1 MTLFYKAKLIGADEP
16 PVWRVLALPNTA
28 TFHDLH
34 RSIQDAFD
42 WKDYHLFEFRDSLE
56 VCRTR
61 NEWRVQDH
69 ESMDWD
75 VEFPFYPENSRT
87 TRLIDNKLLL
97 THFFYEYDFGDS
109 WKLDITLDRFD
120 RTRLKTAACLAKR
133 GAPPPED
140 CGSLSGFAR
149 VRRFFALEQAGLP
162 PDKELMDY
170 GSYREWLGLK
180 DDETWDE
187 EVGICKKSEVDS
199 VRARWRKEA
208 AAYVRRLKAC
218 AL

>member
-1 MTLFYKAKLIGADEP
+1 MTLYYKAKLIGADEP
-16 PVWRVLALPNTA
+16 SVWRVLALPNTA

-97 THFFYEYDFGDS
+97 THFFYEYDFG
-109 WKLDITLDRFD
+109 L
-120 RTRLKTAACLAKR
+120 ACILQ
-133 GAPPPED
+133 
-140 CGSLSGFAR
+140 
-149 VRRFFALEQAGLP
+149 V
-162 PDKELMDY
+162 PD
-170 GSYREWLGLK
+170 
-180 DDETWDE
+180 
-187 EVGICKKSEVDS
+187 
-199 VRARWRKEA
+199 
-208 AAYVRRLKAC
+208 
-218 AL
+218 